1 MQFKDSVKNKKITIS
16 SEVVYLLGILLLSFS
31 VAMIASTNFG
41 VSMIVAPAYII
52 SQKLEFITF
61 GQSEYIIQGLLFIAF
76 CILMKRFK
84 PIYLFSF
91 ITGLIY
97 GAVLDLWRLI
107 IPHFN
112 PALCPPGSQPMP
124 LRIIYFAVGM
134 LLTSLAVSLFFRTY
148 IYPQVYDFFVK
159 CVSEKYGIDRTEFKT
174 AFDGSMLIIS
184 CVLSLV
190 LFHGFV
196 GIGVGTII
204 MTVLNGTIIGL
215 FGRLIDKF
223 VITKPAVKRLAKI
236 FEV

>member
-112 PALCPPGSQPMP
+112 PSICPPGSLPLP

-159 CVSEKYGIDRTEFKT
+159 CISQKFGIDRTKFKT

>member
-1 MQFKDSVKNKKITIS
+1 MQSKELKNNKITIS
-16 SEVVYLLGILLLSFS
+16 SELVYLLGILILSFS

-41 VSMIVAPAYII
+41 VSMIVAPAYIV
-52 SQKLEFITF
+52 SQKLGFITF
-61 GQSEYIIQGLLFIAF
+61 GQSEYIIQGLLFIVF
-76 CILMKRFK
+76 CLLMKRFK

-91 ITGLIY
+91 MTSIIY

-112 PALCPPGSQPMP
+112 PSICPPGSLSLP
-124 LRIIYFAVGM
+124 LRIAYFAIGM

-159 CVSEKYGIDRTEFKT
+159 CISQKFGIDRTKFKM
-174 AFDGSMLIIS
+174 AFDGSMLLIS
-184 CVLSLV
+184 CILTLV

-204 MTVLNGTIIGL
+204 MTALNGIIIG
-215 FGRLIDKF
+215 FIGKIFDKYL
-223 VITKPAVKRLAKI
+223 VTKPTFTRLAKI